1 MPKNSLSLYIKNTT
15 MTNQCIEFEKLPDN
29 NFFMLDGI
37 TYCKFGRYGLGF
49 NDGEKAFKIVDPKT
63 LVEYLELKD
72 VLNRK
77 KS

>member
-1 MPKNSLSLYIKNTT
+1 MPKNSLSLHIKNTT

-63 LVEYLELKD
+63 LVEQLDLKD
-72 VLNRK
+72 VFSK
-77 KS
+77 KNT

>member
-1 MPKNSLSLYIKNTT
+1 MA
-15 MTNQCIEFEKLPDN
+15 NQYIEFEKLPDN

-49 NDGEKAFKIVDPKT
+49 NNGEKTFKIVDSKT
-63 LVEYLELKD
+63 LVEHLKLKD

-77 KS
+77 SS